1 MAHPYPKQHFRDRG
15 FDDPKSDDAL
25 PRNSREVI
33 FAAWCEDI
41 DNQRVFKGGCAVFH
55 SAPDNERISGPKFK
69 YFPLAGNLQVAMDNV
84 HNLIVRMAVQR
95 PDPPFCHLVLREK

>member
-69 YFPLAGNLQVAMDNV
+69 YFSLAGNLQVSKERPRITNASASV
-84 HNLIVRMAVQR
+84 HR
-95 PDPPFCHLVLREK
+95 PEPPFDPV